1 MIYPK
6 VKINISILVAYDVIE
21 LKCYVQKIYFYLEY
35 VIHST
40 ALMTIRSLKN
50 KSLSVSG
57 TNNTDVFPKAPIL
70 DPFKH

>member
-40 ALMTIRSLKN
+40 ALMTIRSL
-50 KSLSVSG
+50 
-57 TNNTDVFPKAPIL
+57 
-70 DPFKH
+70 